1 MSKGKCGLIAIVFP
15 LLFLTACS
23 IAVPKVPICSEL
35 SPSTGYCINTI
46 TSEEYMVSDTQLHDG
61 QTWFDM
67 KASMMMVPA
76 SSWVELKAFIIK
88 ICRKSG
94 KCDTKLGNWER
105 TIEKIDHQVIGTDIG
120 VALE

>member
-1 MSKGKCGLIAIVFP
+1 MKGLILALP

-23 IAVPKVPICSEL
+23 VTVPAVPICTEI

-67 KASMMMVPA
+67 RTSMMMVPA
-76 SSWVELKAFIIK
+76 SSWAELKAFIIK

-94 KCDTKLGNWER
+94 KCDTELGNWER
-105 TIEKIDHQVIGTDIG
+105 TIEKIDQQVIETEIG
-120 VALE
+120 RLLE